1 MSNLAKIQERRSSIN
16 QSLISVT
23 TELLSEKSTISEV
36 LAPCVDHLGLLL
48 GADLITVYM
57 DINEINLCVSQGE
70 QMKSQQS
77 EAEEIEQVL
86 SQVYTWTGQQRTEQN
101 EHDLSIVELD
111 QFSNRVSQ
119 ERKII
124 ITKEKI
130 YIPLLK
136 APKNEKNIFHYSKGE
151 LVQREEAGSLTV
163 IDLLPEPSSC
173 QEQPEPDN
181 PHKSLGVICI
191 KRQNQNK
198 TTTTSY
204 DEINAIKQISLLAS
218 VGLKHVRLLRNLEL
232 SQASDEIRK
241 SVLTFLANP
250 CFDEID
256 RVYNHVQQLYYDDN
270 IEAIKI
276 SGLDGIGFA
285 ALEKSEDGLLFFAIR
300 MVRGKF
306 FSFLKNRKKDLR
318 GGHY

>member
-57 DINEINLCVSQGE
+57 DINEINLCVTQGE
-70 QMKSQQS
+70 QMKSQQQS
-77 EAEEIEQVL
+77 EQQAEELELEQVL
-86 SQVYTWTGQQRTEQN
+86 SQVYTWTGQHLTVSN
-101 EHDLSIVELD
+101 DLSIVELD

-173 QEQPEPDN
+173 QEEPEPDN

-285 ALEKSEDGLLFFAIR
+285 ALEKSEDGLLFYAIR

-306 FSFLKNRKKDLR
+306 FLF
-318 GGHY
+318 